1 MSVRSLTAIAA
12 ACVTSVL
19 LAACGPTDNPTPDQ
33 PTTGNTTAAAASPT
47 AAAAAVKDLTPG
59 NCTVYQ
65 KANAVSL
72 LGGVNV
78 NNTALDIPTGDG
90 QKIDLCS
97 YLYLKGQTDL
107 QGFSYAVVRF
117 DSAATAFAQAQ
128 KVQSEMLDSASENNW
143 PVQSLVSPVPGAGQ
157 VLGGYGTKD
166 EDGLTATLAV
176 VGTNVGPYLV
186 AVIGA
191 STESPDNAKNFALT
205 VFKAV
210 AAAVA

>member
-1 MSVRSLTAIAA
+1 MSVRSLAAVAA
-12 ACVTSVL
+12 ACVTSVV
-19 LAACGPTDNPTPDQ
+19 LAACGPTDNPTAEQ
-33 PTTGNTTAAAASPT
+33 PTPGNTTAAAASPT

-59 NCTVYQ
+59 NCTVYP

-97 YLYLKGQTDL
+97 YIYLKGQADL
-107 QGFSYAVVRF
+107 QGFSYGVVRF

-166 EDGLTATLAV
+166 EDGLTTTLAV

>member
-1 MSVRSLTAIAA
+1 MKRREEVDKYRDMPDEDLQAEAARLKESLFRLNFKLALGEIDAVKKMRQEKKALARLERSLPN
-12 ACVTSVL
+12 S
-19 LAACGPTDNPTPDQ
+19 
-33 PTTGNTTAAAASPT
+33 
-47 AAAAAVKDLTPG
+47 
-59 NCTVYQ
+59 
-65 KANAVSL
+65 
-72 LGGVNV
+72 
-78 NNTALDIPTGDG
+78 
-90 QKIDLCS
+90 
-97 YLYLKGQTDL
+97 YLKGQADL
-107 QGFSYAVVRF
+107 QGFSYGVVRF

-143 PVQSLVSPVPGAGQ
+143 PVQSLVNPVPGAGQ
-157 VLGGYGTKD
+157 MLGGYGTKD